1 MPSDP
6 TPSVYDQL
14 GGAAGLRA
22 LVDRFYALMDTL
34 ETAQTIRAMHP
45 ADLTGSADKLFDFLS
60 GWTGGPPLFVQKH
73 GHPMLRARHLP
84 YAIDTEAARQWM
96 VCMIKALDEQ
106 VHDDTLRESL
116 KHSFVKVAAH
126 MRNTE
131 DPTADG
137 PGGQ

>member
-14 GGAAGLRA
+14 GGADGLRA

-45 ADLTGSADKLFDFLS
+45 PDLTGSADKLFDFLS

-73 GHPMLRARHLP
+73 GTPCSGRGTCPTPSTR
-84 YAIDTEAARQWM
+84 RQRGSGW
-96 VCMIKALDEQ
+96 CA
-106 VHDDTLRESL
+106 
-116 KHSFVKVAAH
+116 
-126 MRNTE
+126 
-131 DPTADG
+131 
-137 PGGQ
+137 